1 MVWKHLK
8 KPAIL
13 AASLALTIGIAP
25 MAAFADE
32 AAPEGADNTDIV
44 AQADETAM
52 VAQDDSYDWTRID
65 SVAVTV
71 TPPVAGTTSATDPA
85 AKPDGQHYSVPW
97 SGWVDDEGVDERTD
111 VVTFVAGD
119 TYKMLLNV
127 KADTGYFFPQEQT
140 QVTVTGGTFEQITG
154 SMNQSASRVWDNV
167 LERYIETE
175 EYSGITILVSVVAA
189 AAQPGAEDSATDG
202 GASEP
207 ENPPATEPPTVAESE
222 PAATEAAAPAPQA
235 TTSSANTT
243 ASTLPKTADALPVAL
258 FGGIALMSALVL
270 VMAWRLRR
278 N

>member
-32 AAPEGADNTDIV
+32 AAPEGAYGGD
-44 AQADETAM
+44 QAVPELT
-52 VAQDDSYDWTRID
+52 AQDALTEVESINLNITAPIAGESSVNPPQASTTDVGYTILNEKNHWINPDTGEKLDTTFVEGESYDAMIWLTLKNGYAIAGGNIRNIPVNIENGEFKSID
-65 SVAVTV
+65 GDGYDAEIGDIIEVW
-71 TPPVAGTTSATDPA
+71 
-85 AKPDGQHYSVPW
+85 AK
-97 SGWVDDEGVDERTD
+97 
-111 VVTFVAGD
+111 
-119 TYKMLLNV
+119 V
-127 KADTGYFFPQEQT
+127 KAA
-140 QVTVTGGTFEQITG
+140 
-154 SMNQSASRVWDNV
+154 AS
-167 LERYIETE
+167 
-175 EYSGITILVSVVAA
+175 
-189 AAQPGAEDSATDG
+189 P
-202 GASEP
+202 EP
-207 ENPPATEPPTVAESE
+207 TPTTPDE
-222 PAATEAAAPAPQA
+222 PAATEPDSTEPAATDPAPAAAEDEAAATEAATSTDTATQA